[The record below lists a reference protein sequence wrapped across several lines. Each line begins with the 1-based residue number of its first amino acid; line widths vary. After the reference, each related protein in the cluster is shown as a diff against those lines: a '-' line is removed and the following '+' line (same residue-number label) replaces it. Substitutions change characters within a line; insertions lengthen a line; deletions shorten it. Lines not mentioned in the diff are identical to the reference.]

1 MIAGIVIETVL
12 GLALLAVGR
21 WGRANEGRLATGWT
35 DPGDRVSR
43 ERMLKRG
50 AVTCT
55 VLGVLF
61 LAVAVTDVVRALL

>member
-12 GLALLAVGR
+12 GLALVAVGR
-21 WGRANEGRLATGWT
+21 WGRANEGRLATGWA
-35 DPGDRVSR
+35 DPGDRASR

-50 AVTCT
+50 AITCL

-61 LAVAVTDVVRALL
+61 LLVAFTDVIRAVV